1 MRSSTVVFTHRK
13 KHNTTLIELILKEIQ
28 GVLWFGGGE
37 QKAVMYFS
45 SALTATVCLMLQV
58 VTLWSYCWLKAY
70 GGLLLCFVDPLI
82 SPAVQMRLLQRRRE
96 KKNQMKKSRRREKCE
111 KKKVCVFVRE
121 RWGGAVVGVG
131 YPESSRCYVIH
142 CSVM

>member
-1 MRSSTVVFTHRK
+1 
-13 KHNTTLIELILKEIQ
+13 
-28 GVLWFGGGE
+28 
-37 QKAVMYFS
+37 MYFS

-111 KKKVCVFVRE
+111 KKKCVCSCVRGE
-121 RWGGAVVGVG
+121 VGQWWGLGILRAQD
-131 YPESSRCYVIH
+131 
-142 CSVM
+142 VM